1 MGFFHA
7 IFKITLDC
15 VTINVVMIMK
25 WNLDELFTNT
35 EPFYEEIEYI
45 KKLILNIKKH
55 ESVVPDAFLLEQILT
70 LKWKIKERT
79 NTILV

>member
-45 KKLILNIKKH
+45 KKAYLKYKK
-55 ESVVPDAFLLEQILT
+55 T
-70 LKWKIKERT
+70 
-79 NTILV
+79 

>member
-7 IFKITLDC
+7 IFKITPKITLNY

-45 KKLILNIKKH
+45 KKLILNIK
-55 ESVVPDAFLLEQILT
+55 
-70 LKWKIKERT
+70 
-79 NTILV
+79 